1 MKLYESLNKRINEGV
16 NEWLNDHIPNPF
28 IALPKAAWKL
38 SGGKY
43 LWNRARRKTFQHDS
57 PDEFNTV
64 NGGFF
69 FVVSSKDMRQLNDRI
84 AKILGAYLRKD
95 ASGNIVLDNGKLN
108 QMKQEDPELF
118 SLIWKLQKSIAWG
131 NNRSNLWMSR
141 KHKDAIRN
149 SLNDLEVYLSSHNQ
163 NSNPMKLSKDT
174 ISILKMHPQSK
185 ELLARYMKA
194 KPGSEEQRKLYA
206 LIMNAERELVNNRP
220 SAKNS
225 SYLNDRISKYVQDTP
240 FYNK

>member
-1 MKLYESLNKRINEGV
+1 MKLYESLNKSINEGV
-16 NEWLNDHIPNPF
+16 NEWLSDHIPNPL
-28 IALPKAAWKL
+28 IAIPKAAWTL
-38 SGGKY
+38 SGGKDF
-43 LWNRARRKTFQHDS
+43 WNRLRRKTLQHDS

-64 NGGFF
+64 NGGLFTNDY
-69 FVVSSKDMRQLNDRI
+69 SKDMRQLNDRI

-95 ASGNIVLDNGKLN
+95 ASGNIVFDNGKLN

-149 SLNDLEVYLSSHNQ
+149 SLNDLEVYLSTHKQ
-163 NSNPMKLSKDT
+163 KLPMTLSKDT

-185 ELLARYMKA
+185 KLLSRYMNA
-194 KPGSEEQRKLYA
+194 KPGSEEQRKLYT
-206 LIMNAERELVNNRP
+206 LIMNAERELVNSRVNIKRSNYLTNR
-220 SAKNS
+220 
-225 SYLNDRISKYVQDTP
+225 LSKYVDNKP
-240 FYNK
+240 FYQK